1 MPGFVLLS
9 MRMSGVISTKKEG
22 RVMRAFVLAA
32 GYGKRLG
39 ALGEEIPKPLLPL
52 GGVPLIGFALEKLAA
67 VGVSE
72 VAVNLHH
79 GAEKIRSALGDYAHG
94 VHIHYFH
101 EPEILGT
108 AGGLKNA
115 AAFLCEKNEPFFV
128 INADAPCGAD
138 LKTAL
143 DHHQEGAFLATLILR
158 RSPEAPR
165 YGVLE
170 FDEAGRLRKFL
181 DTSAPGIPQGELS
194 QAMFTGLSIMSPEM
208 LGHIPGGVAS
218 DISTQIYPRLVKQG
232 ARIGSIV
239 SDSYWMDVGTPARYL
254 LANMNV
260 MSGEY
265 VPDFSWPTK
274 EFLLIEGPTMKWGE
288 GRIEP
293 PVLIGPDVVIKKNA
307 LAGPFTVI
315 MPGATLGNNA
325 VARESILF
333 PGGVIDED
341 SVLKRC
347 IVGPDAMASSGN
359 GEVCGMVILRDR
371 EQSKIYDA

>member
-1 MPGFVLLS
+1 MPGFVLLLKQKGIWVPAT
-9 MRMSGVISTKKEG
+9 REV
-22 RVMRAFVLAA
+22 RAMRAFVMAA

-52 GGVPLIGFALEKLAA
+52 GGVPLIGFALEKLASL
-67 VGVSE
+67 GVKDA
-72 VAVNLHH
+72 AVNLHH
-79 GAEKIRSALGDYAHG
+79 GAEKIRSALGDYAYG

-208 LGHIPGGVAS
+208 LSHIPVGVAS
-218 DISTQIYPRLVKQG
+218 DISTQIYPRLMKQG
-232 ARIGSIV
+232 ARIGALL
-239 SDSYWMDVGTPARYL
+239 SDSYWMDVGTPTRYL
-254 LANMNV
+254 HANMNV

-274 EFLLIEGPTMKWGE
+274 EFLLLEGPAMKWGE

-307 LAGPFTVI
+307 QAGPFTVI

-325 VARESILF
+325 VAQESILF

-341 SVLKRC
+341 SILKRC
-347 IVGPDAMASSGN
+347 IVGPDAMASSGS
-359 GEVCGMVILRDR
+359 GEVCEMVFLHNK

>member
-1 MPGFVLLS
+1 
-9 MRMSGVISTKKEG
+9 
-22 RVMRAFVLAA
+22 MRAFVMAA

-52 GGVPLIGFALEKLAA
+52 GGVPLIGFALEKLASL
-67 VGVSE
+67 GVKE
-72 VAVNLHH
+72 AAVNLHH
-79 GAEKIRSALGDYAHG
+79 GAEKIRSALGDYAYG
-94 VHIHYFH
+94 VHIHYFY

-108 AGGLKNA
+108 AGGIKNA
-115 AAFLCEKNEPFFV
+115 EAFLSEKNEPFFV
-128 INADAPCGAD
+128 INADALCGAD
-138 LKTAL
+138 LKMAL

-158 RSPEAPR
+158 RSPDAQK

-194 QAMFTGLSIMSPEM
+194 QAMFTGLSIVSPEM
-208 LGHIPGGVAS
+208 LSYIPGGVAS
-218 DISTQIYPRLVKQG
+218 DISTQIYPRLMEQG

-239 SDSYWMDVGTPARYL
+239 SDSYWMDVGTPTRYL

-265 VPDFSWPTK
+265 VPDFSWPTE
-274 EFLLIEGPTMKWGE
+274 EFLLIEGPAMKWGE

-293 PVLIGPDVVIKKNA
+293 PVLIGPDVVIQKNA
-307 LAGPFTVI
+307 QVGPFTVI

-341 SVLKRC
+341 SILKRC
-347 IVGPDAMASSGN
+347 IVGPGAMASSGS
-359 GEVCGMVILRDR
+359 GEACEMVFLQNK